1 MSEAT
6 NIAPEQESKEAQEQ
20 GVETIGD
27 ALKTEPPKQESVP
40 LSVLIEQKKANKE
53 LTKQLNELKRSIQE
67 GATKSE
73 TTETVSAL
81 IEEYPDLDPTF
92 LKKLS
97 NSIASEV
104 KKEAEAKLAEKLKP
118 IAEREESAR
127 IEKVFAENYEKVLAD
142 NPEYTGVANREVIKQ
157 LSLLPQNANKTFSQ
171 LIEETYGH
179 VVASGTAKKPMDKA
193 SVGSGRQEELKI
205 DHRRVNDPEY
215 FKEVRANPELLK
227 QYREGITSR
236 VARYL

>member
-27 ALKTEPPKQESVP
+27 ALKAEPPKQETVP

-53 LTKQLNELKRSIQE
+53 LAKQLNDLKKSIQD
-67 GATKSE
+67 GASKSE
-73 TTETVSAL
+73 ATETVTAL
-81 IEEYPDLDPTF
+81 IEEYPDLDPNF

-97 NSIASEV
+97 SSIASEV
-104 KKEAEAKLAEKLKP
+104 RKEAEAKLAEKLKP
-118 IAEREESAR
+118 ITEREESAR

-142 NPEYTGVANREVIKQ
+142 NPEYKDVANREVIKQ

-179 VVASGTAKKPMDKA
+179 VASSGVKKPMDKA
-193 SVGSGRQEELKI
+193 SVGSGRQDDVKI
-205 DHRRVNDPEY
+205 DHRRINDPEY
-215 FKEVRANPELLK
+215 FKEVRANPELLA
-227 QYREGITSR
+227 QYREGLTSR

>member
-20 GVETIGD
+20 GAETIGD
-27 ALKTEPPKQESVP
+27 ALKTEPPKQETVP

-53 LTKQLNELKRSIQE
+53 LVKQLAELKKSITE
-67 GATKSE
+67 GASKSE
-73 TTETVSAL
+73 TAETVSAL
-81 IEEYPDLDPTF
+81 IEEYPDLDPNF

-97 NSIASEV
+97 SSIASEV
-104 KKEAEAKLAEKLKP
+104 KKEAEEKLAERLKP

-127 IEKVFAENYEKVLAD
+127 IEKVFAENYEKVLAQ
-142 NPEYTGVANREVIKQ
+142 NPDYKDVANREVIKQ

-179 VVASGTAKKPMDKA
+179 VVSKGKPSIDRA
-193 SVGSGRQEELKI
+193 VTGAGRQEEVTLDESRI
-205 DHRRVNDPEY
+205 HDPAY
-215 FKEVRANPELLK
+215 FKEVQANPELRK
-227 QYREGITSR
+227 QYQKGIIGR
-236 VARYL
+236 VSRYL